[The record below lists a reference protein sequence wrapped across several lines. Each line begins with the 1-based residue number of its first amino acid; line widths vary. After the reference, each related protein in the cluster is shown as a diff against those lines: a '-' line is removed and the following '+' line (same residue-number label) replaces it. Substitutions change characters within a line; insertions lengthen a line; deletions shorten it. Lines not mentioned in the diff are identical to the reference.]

1 MKKIIVSL
9 CVVMLVAFGI
19 TTSVAMAATTD
30 SSGNVTLVE
39 DMPVDKVSKD
49 LYWVGNDF
57 EKSNFNIGYD
67 MVMAGQ
73 NITVTNGKVDGAAR
87 IACQS
92 VDFTDVDISRNASIA
107 AQTIRFNDCKL
118 DTGYFFGKD
127 VLFDGQAK
135 CLHVNAADAIISGK
149 IDGDLIINSD
159 TLSIQEGAII
169 TGTVKGNLGSEPI
182 IAEGAKVGALNYDI
196 VTESDEVSA
205 DEASS
210 GSGHGF
216 AIWWFL
222 ASILIWLAMRLF
234 FKKPVEDAGDLM
246 MTKPGKMAGTGAIAM
261 ICIPVASLI
270 LLITVIGIPL
280 SLILGVIYTIMLMVS
295 VPFAGAAAGQAVFGK
310 LVPKMNA
317 WGSTII
323 GVVVLLILREIP
335 YVGGIVKLATV
346 LFIIGYF
353 TMTFYAKYIKKDK
366 ENLLE
371 EGGYV
376 YATEDE
382 IQ

>member
-1 MKKIIVSL
+1 
-9 CVVMLVAFGI
+9 
-19 TTSVAMAATTD
+19 
-30 SSGNVTLVE
+30 
-39 DMPVDKVSKD
+39 
-49 LYWVGNDF
+49 
-57 EKSNFNIGYD
+57 
-67 MVMAGQ
+67 
-73 NITVTNGKVDGAAR
+73 
-87 IACQS
+87 
-92 VDFTDVDISRNASIA
+92 
-107 AQTIRFNDCKL
+107 
-118 DTGYFFGKD
+118 
-127 VLFDGQAK
+127 
-135 CLHVNAADAIISGK
+135 
-149 IDGDLIINSD
+149 
-159 TLSIQEGAII
+159 
-169 TGTVKGNLGSEPI
+169 
-182 IAEGAKVGALNYDI
+182 
-196 VTESDEVSA
+196 
-205 DEASS
+205 
-210 GSGHGF
+210 
-216 AIWWFL
+216 
-222 ASILIWLAMRLF
+222 
-234 FKKPVEDAGDLM
+234 M

-280 SLILGVIYTIMLMVS
+280 SLILGLIYTIMLMVS

-323 GVVVLLILREIP
+323 GVVVLLILRKIP